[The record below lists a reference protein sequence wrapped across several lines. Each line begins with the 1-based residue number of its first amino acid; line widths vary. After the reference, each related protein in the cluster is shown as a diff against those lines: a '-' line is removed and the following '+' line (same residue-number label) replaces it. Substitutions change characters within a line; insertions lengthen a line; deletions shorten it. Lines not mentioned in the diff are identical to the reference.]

1 MNSCVTESSTA
12 KFSTYA
18 YYYVLGEVTKYLRED
33 RTIKVSRDLIKLN
46 QSIEKA
52 RELLRQ
58 KLLREPTDIEISLF
72 LNVDEEKIMMAK
84 NALMFTKSLDEMVD
98 DEERVSYYNSIKTY
112 DKEMD
117 ENIMDLNGELA
128 RLSLEDRQIIYDHY
142 YNGYTQS
149 EISQSMGISQVQV
162 SRREGKILEK
172 LKVRL

>member
-1 MNSCVTESSTA
+1 MNSCAESGVA

-18 YYYVLGEVTKYLRED
+18 YYYVLGEVTRYLRED

-46 QSIEKA
+46 QSIEKT

-58 KLLREPTDIEISLF
+58 RLLREPTDLEISLF
-72 LNVDEEKIMMAK
+72 LEVDEEKIVMAR

-98 DEERVSYYNSIKTY
+98 DEERLNYYNSIQTY
-112 DKEMD
+112 DRGMD
-117 ENIMDLNGELA
+117 SSIMDLNGALEK
-128 RLSLEDRQIIYDHY
+128 LSDEDRKIIYDHY

-149 EISQSMGISQVQV
+149 EISKSMGISQVQV

-172 LKVRL
+172 LKARL